1 MTRRFRLHSD
11 KNAKIKSIFPSK
23 VDKGV
28 VLMDESGTIR
38 RGTHARLLNLIPDI
52 VFSLDSSTRFIYVND
67 SANLLG
73 YRADSLIGTDFVE
86 IVHPDDCDRVSEYL
100 KQRSSCPAQPDKRVF
115 TENGGISGLRLR
127 LVPQRDE
134 VGFESEGIYAPFSYA
149 EVFVCPEVVTE
160 NGDIGMMGIIRNL
173 AFQHNMEVE
182 KAHLEEQLLQAQ
194 KLEAVGRLAGGIAH
208 DFNNLL
214 GAISGYA
221 ELIYQRAEQV
231 PESRIPKYS
240 TNILSAAE
248 HAGDLIGKLLLFANR
263 EKNPLRRM
271 DIHDVLDSV
280 FIDSI
285 VECDPPV
292 GISRIFDA
300 ESGCILGDEGRLKN
314 VFFNLLVNAH
324 EAMPR
329 GGEIVV
335 RTEITIFDENPGWNG
350 IYRIE
355 PGVYVCISVTD
366 TGIGMDRET
375 CRKVFEP
382 FFTTKD
388 SERGTGLGLAGV
400 YGVVQ
405 AHNGYVHLYS
415 EPGNGTTV
423 RVYLPS
429 LYTPDN
435 NNKRFPPEKTELVRG
450 TGRVMVIDDEP
461 LILSACIDILQL
473 LGYEAVG
480 FLDGE
485 KAISYFQKNSDGMDL
500 VLVDMIMPQMSGRDL
515 FRRIRALNPATKCV
529 LTTGH
534 LYTSRVQEILDEG
547 FVSFIEKPFPA
558 AKLSQVVSQAITGK

>member
-1 MTRRFRLHSD
+1 MHSEKECND
-11 KNAKIKSIFPSK
+11 KSMSLYN
-23 VDKGV
+23 VDRGF
-28 VLMDESGTIR
+28 VLMDESGANR
-38 RGTHARLLNLIPDI
+38 RGRQARLLNLIPDI
-52 VFSLDSSTRFIYVND
+52 VFSLDSSHRFIYVND
-67 SANLLG
+67 SVNVLG
-73 YRADSLIGTDFVE
+73 YRADSLIGTGFVE
-86 IVHPDDCDRVSEYL
+86 LVHPDDCDRVSEYVER
-100 KQRSSCPAQPDKRVF
+100 RSSCPAQPDKRVF

-134 VGFESEGIYAPFSYA
+134 VGFEGDGIYAPFSYA
-149 EVFVCPEVVTE
+149 EVFVCPEGVTE
-160 NGDIGMMGIIRNL
+160 DGDIGMMGIIRNL

-221 ELIYQRAEQV
+221 ELIYQQAVQG
-231 PESRIPKYS
+231 PESRILKYS

-280 FIDSI
+280 FIDSS
-285 VECDPPV
+285 VEHDPPV
-292 GISRIFDA
+292 GIRRIFDA
-300 ESGCILGDEGRLKN
+300 ESSCVLGDEGRLKN

-335 RTEITIFDENPGWNG
+335 RTEITIFDEKPGWNG

-405 AHNGYVHLYS
+405 AHNGHVHLYS

-429 LYTPDN
+429 LYTPDDS
-435 NNKRFPPEKTELVRG
+435 KRFPLEKTELVRG
-450 TGRVMVIDDEP
+450 TGRIMVIDDEP

-485 KAISYFQKNSDGMDL
+485 KAISYFQKIPDGMDL

-515 FRRIRALNPATKCV
+515 FRRIRALNPATKCI

-558 AKLSQVVSQAITGK
+558 AKLSQVVSNAITGK